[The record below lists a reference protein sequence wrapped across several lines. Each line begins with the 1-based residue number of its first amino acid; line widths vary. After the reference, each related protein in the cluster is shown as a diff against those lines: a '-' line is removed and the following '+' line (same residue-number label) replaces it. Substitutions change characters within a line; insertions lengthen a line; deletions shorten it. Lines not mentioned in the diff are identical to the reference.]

1 MSLDSYTLQG
11 VLGKGSFGKVVQA
24 QRKGS
29 KESVA
34 IKMIPIGPLKK
45 NDLVAQIVNEV
56 KIMSQLSAC
65 SHIIQLTD
73 FFEDDVNLYLVM
85 QLASQG
91 TLMDMLNRYGKLK
104 EKVAARIMRDII
116 LAIEFLHSKNI
127 IHRDLKPENILIDSL
142 GHAKLSDFGWSSK
155 LSSGDDR
162 RKTFCGTPD
171 YISPEMID
179 GKDYDST
186 IDIWCCGVMLYE
198 MLHGMP
204 PFTPTGDHEPN
215 AKEKK
220 IYENIKKMKIIES
233 SQIVISVG
241 IT

>member
-1 MSLDSYTLQG
+1 
-11 VLGKGSFGKVVQA
+11 VVQA
-24 QRKGS
+24 QRKGT

-56 KIMSQLSAC
+56 KIMSQLSSC
-65 SHIIQLTD
+65 PHIIQLID

-85 QLASQG
+85 ELASHG
-91 TLMDMLNRYGKLK
+91 TLMDMLNKFGKLK
-104 EKVAARIMRDII
+104 EKVAAKILRDII

-127 IHRDLKPENILIDSL
+127 IHRDLKPENILMDYNDR
-142 GHAKLSDFGWSSK
+142 AKLSDFGWSSK
-155 LSSGDDR
+155 LSSNDDR

-179 GKDYDST
+179 GKDYDSS

-198 MLHGMP
+198 MLHGFP
-204 PFTPTGDHEPN
+204 PFTPIGDHEPN

-220 IYENIKKMKIIES
+220 IYDNIKKMKIAEQ
-233 SQIVISVG
+233 SQVKVSVDF
-241 IT
+241 IH